1 MNESSSD
8 DDTAVEHHVVVVE
21 DADPSILHLSTS
33 KDDHDPS
40 LNASPKTTNDASKKK
55 TTIAML
61 AIIACV
67 GAIVGLSVGL
77 TRASDSQ
84 APSSTDTSTTSTTVL
99 WPHESSDIE
108 ADPRVTY
115 GVLDNGLRYAIL
127 PNSEPP
133 NKLMLRMH
141 VNAGSYQEEDDQ
153 RGLAHFLEVSTYCRL
168 VMIGCIIS
176 FVLGM
181 SIVMHIILTHNS
193 YKNKCKCTHPQH
205 MAFNGLESFPDA
217 NDLIPQMQR
226 LGIAFGAHAN
236 AYTSFDET

>member
-1 MNESSSD
+1 MMNESSSD

-21 DADPSILHLSTS
+21 DTDPSTLQLSTS
-33 KDDHDPS
+33 KDDHGPS
-40 LNASPKTTNDASKKK
+40 SNVSSPKTTNDASKKK
-55 TTIAML
+55 TAIAML

-67 GAIVGLSVGL
+67 GAIVGLAVGL

-84 APSSTDTSTTSTTVL
+84 APSSTDTSTSSTTVL
-99 WPHESSDIE
+99 WPHDSSDIE

-181 SIVMHIILTHNS
+181 STMMHISH
-193 YKNKCKCTHPQH
+193 
-205 MAFNGLESFPDA
+205 
-217 NDLIPQMQR
+217 
-226 LGIAFGAHAN
+226 
-236 AYTSFDET
+236 

>member
-133 NKLMLRMH
+133 NKIMLRMH
-141 VNAGSYQEEDDQ
+141 VDAGSYQEEDDQ
-153 RGLAHFLEVSTYCRL
+153 RGLAHFLEVS
-168 VMIGCIIS
+168 IS
-176 FVLGM
+176 
-181 SIVMHIILTHNS
+181 
-193 YKNKCKCTHPQH
+193 
-205 MAFNGLESFPDA
+205 
-217 NDLIPQMQR
+217 
-226 LGIAFGAHAN
+226 
-236 AYTSFDET
+236 

>member
-1 MNESSSD
+1 MHFQHFQSFTHFSTAEVQPNQNYFAFCNSIPNNYQQRMMNESSSE
-8 DDTAVEHHVVVVE
+8 DTAVEHHVVVVE
-21 DADPSILHLSTS
+21 DADPSTTLQVSTS

-67 GAIVGLSVGL
+67 GAVIGLSVGL

-84 APSSTDTSTTSTTVL
+84 ASSSTDTSTSPTTTVP
-99 WPHESSDIE
+99 WPHDSSDIE

-115 GVLDNGLRYAIL
+115 GVLDNGLRHAIL

-141 VNAGSYQEEDDQ
+141 VDAGSYQEEDDQ
-153 RGLAHFLEVSTYCRL
+153 RGLAHFLEVS
-168 VMIGCIIS
+168 IS
-176 FVLGM
+176 
-181 SIVMHIILTHNS
+181 
-193 YKNKCKCTHPQH
+193 
-205 MAFNGLESFPDA
+205 
-217 NDLIPQMQR
+217 
-226 LGIAFGAHAN
+226 
-236 AYTSFDET
+236 